1 MPEKKVM
8 LLLNIMY
15 KTMFLFKMLK
25 FIITFDYTNV
35 TKVDVKVNKLQN

>member
-1 MPEKKVM
+1 M

-25 FIITFDYTNV
+25 FTITFDYINV
-35 TKVDVKVNKLQN
+35 TKVDAKVNKLQS